1 MVRGLLLFFLLGSPA
16 LAGSPPSLVPATP
29 GTTPSYWCT
38 WTAQG
43 NRVSPQNVYGADVE
57 VPHDRVAGELN
68 EETVFGRD
76 GWASVLYPKVRG
88 DLFFLF
94 DLGWDVPAGETFDKE
109 RWKLGTIDVAADKF
123 PCCGAPGAEG
133 LRRLNEKTKAAG
145 WRGAGLWIAAQAPG
159 DGRDGRMRPMSEVE
173 AFFRERLR
181 WSREAGIGYWKV
193 DYGARHGDLDFRRML
208 TRLAGEEAPGLLVE
222 HARGGGPVNDDNAP
236 WDSGPAHRSGRLRE
250 WGDGAELRKSVE
262 IVRFAQVFRTYD
274 VLPIFSVPT
283 TLDRVVEVLLAL
295 GGDPAAAGLINCE
308 DEPYIAAALGLA
320 IGAMRYPMPA
330 RPGFKPRV
338 DEVTRAVRWQRLA
351 PAFAVGA
358 AKTVASE
365 RVLMDRWRFAKGDSW
380 ATWLEG
386 QELPQGAPAV
396 TARGLPLPEVAADG
410 QPPYVVASRH
420 PNGATAV
427 ATLPRRLVGFGEVM
441 PAATV
446 TVDVADDAAPVGVF
460 GRFRS
465 LTLRLPRPV
474 GKARVWAQDLA
485 GDVPVDVTRQVIFD
499 GERLTLPGPLIDDVG
514 RASQSPGDASRPG
527 LVLKIERR

>member
-1 MVRGLLLFFLLGSPA
+1 MTHRLLLVFLLASTA
-16 LAGSPPSLVPATP
+16 FAGSPPSFVPATP

-57 VPHDRVAGELN
+57 VPHDRIAVEVN
-68 EETVFGRD
+68 EGTVFGRE
-76 GWASVLYPKVRG
+76 GWANVLYPKVRG
-88 DLFFLF
+88 SLFLLF
-94 DLGWDVPAGETFDKE
+94 DVGWDVPSGETFDKE
-109 RWKLGTIDVAADKF
+109 RWKLGAIEVAADKF
-123 PCCGAPGAEG
+123 PCCGAAGAEG
-133 LRRLNEKTKAAG
+133 LRRLTEKTKAAG

-159 DGRDGRMRPMSEVE
+159 DGRDGKMRPEREVE
-173 AFFRERLR
+173 AHFRERLR

-208 TRLAGEEAPGLLVE
+208 TRLAAEEAPGLLVE

-236 WDSGPAHRSGRLRE
+236 WDSGAAHRSGRLRE
-250 WGDGAELRKSVE
+250 WHDGAEVRRSVD

-283 TLDRVVEVLLAL
+283 TLDRVAEVLLAL
-295 GGDPAAAGLINCE
+295 GGDPAVTGLVNCE
-308 DEPYIAAALGLA
+308 DEPYLAAALGLA
-320 IGAMRYPMPA
+320 MGVMRYPMPA
-330 RPGFKPRV
+330 RPGFEPRA

-396 TARGLPLPEVAADG
+396 IARGLPLPEVAADG
-410 QPPYVVASRH
+410 QPPYVIASRH

-441 PAATV
+441 PAAEV
-446 TVDVADDAAPVGVF
+446 AVEVADDAAAIGVF
-460 GRFRS
+460 GRYRS
-465 LTLRLPRPV
+465 LTLRLPRPL
-474 GKARVWAQDLA
+474 GKGRVWAQDLA
-485 GDVPVDVTRQVIFD
+485 GEVPVDVTRQVMLD
-499 GERLTLPGPLIDDVG
+499 GDRLTLPGALIDEVG
-514 RASQSPGDASRPG
+514 RAVRSPGDGSRPG
-527 LVLKIERR
+527 LVLKVERR